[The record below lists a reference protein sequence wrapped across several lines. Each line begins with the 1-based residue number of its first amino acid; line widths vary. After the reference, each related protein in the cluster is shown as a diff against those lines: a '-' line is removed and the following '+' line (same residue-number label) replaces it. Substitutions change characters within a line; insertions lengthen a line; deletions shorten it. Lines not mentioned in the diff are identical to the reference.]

1 MLKNVKTMKILIAYS
16 AIIILHCGC
25 SYDSL
30 EELHPTIACDTSGT
44 ASFSNDIL
52 PIMVRSCGSQDLACH
67 QSDASES
74 GYGLGNYA
82 DVINTIDGSGVFF
95 QKITHDVSINS
106 SKWMPKGT
114 SAKIDAC
121 SIVKIEAW
129 LNNGKLN
136 N

>member
-1 MLKNVKTMKILIAYS
+1 MKTIIAFCL
-16 AIIILHCGC
+16 AIISLTGC
-25 SYDSL
+25 SYDNL
-30 EELHPTIACDTSGT
+30 EELHPTISCDTTG
-44 ASFSNDIL
+44 ASSFLNDIL
-52 PIMVRSCGSQDLACH
+52 PIMIQSCGGQNLACH

-95 QKITHDVSINS
+95 QTITHDISINS

-121 SIVKIEAW
+121 SIRKIEAW